1 MSGGIFALACGLLVS
16 CQTPCPT
23 TEPSLRAAFLAA
35 YPSSRIYQVQ
45 VGDRLRL
52 EVWQNPQLSK
62 EVLVQPDG
70 QISLPL
76 VGRVKVVGLSLDALQ
91 DHLRQK
97 LQSIVPDAVVWAS
110 VREFQPQTIS
120 VQGQVHRSGSY
131 PLARGDSF
139 LDVLAKAG
147 GATEKAQCVL
157 IVRRQQDK
165 SLLYQLSLNPL
176 LNGSSLQ
183 HNIPVAAKDLVIV
196 Q

>member
-1 MSGGIFALACGLLVS
+1 M
-16 CQTPCPT
+16 
-23 TEPSLRAAFLAA
+23 
-35 YPSSRIYQVQ
+35 
-45 VGDRLRL
+45 GDHLRL

-131 PLARGDSF
+131 RLAQGHSF

-165 SLLYQLSLNPL
+165 SLLYQLSLKPL